1 MDTSNLNKSY
11 INGEW
16 VEGNA
21 QSYQVLNPYDNSVL
35 SEIKLADKE
44 QTKNAI
50 EVAKQSFQSWSEQPE
65 LRKQVLEDVKQYFE
79 DNKDDIIELLAK
91 DSGSTYIKG
100 QMEFATVINCFNS
113 SIKLVDE
120 LGYKTL
126 SEPGDDRLSRY
137 YRKPKGVISSIS
149 PFNFPMFLSLR
160 TIIPA
165 LALGNAVV
173 HKGDVQT
180 AFTGGKLLAKAFDN
194 AGIPKGVFNVLLT
207 KSSVIGDMMFEDP
220 SVNFVSFTGSTKV
233 GQHIGGVAGQHLK
246 QTALELGG
254 NGPFVVLEDAN
265 VDDAVDAA
273 IFGKFIHQ
281 GQICM
286 IINRMIVHQDL
297 YDEFVEKFVK
307 RAQELKYGD
316 PLDKETVVGPIINQ
330 QQLDKIKTIIQDAKD
345 AGTTVALDGQQVGNV
360 LTPTVFKDV
369 DNQSELA
376 QEEIFG
382 PVATI
387 IKADSDEDAIA
398 KANDTEYGLSSAIFT
413 SDLERGEQIASNLE
427 FGMVHVND
435 QTVATDEYAPFGG
448 IKNSGIGRFGTPFII
463 DEFTELKWVTVQQ
476 TKRSYPF

>member
-11 INGEW
+11 INGKW
-16 VEGNA
+16 VEGKEKA
-21 QSYQVLNPYDNSVL
+21 YQVLNPFDSSVL
-35 SEIKLADKE
+35 SEFNLADKT
-44 QTKNAI
+44 QTEDAI
-50 EVAKQSFQSWSEQPE
+50 KAAQQSYQSWAKQPE
-65 LRKQVLEDVKQYFE
+65 LRKQVLSDAKKYFE

-91 DSGSTYIKG
+91 ESGSTYVKG
-100 QMEFATVINCFNS
+100 QIEFASVINCFDAA
-113 SIKLVDE
+113 LTFVDE
-120 LGYKTL
+120 LGYKDL
-126 SEPGDDRLSRY
+126 SEPTADKLSRY

-165 LALGNAVV
+165 LALGNAVI

-180 AFTGGKLLAKAFDN
+180 ASTGGTLLAKTFAF

-207 KSSVIGDMMFEDP
+207 KSSIIGDMLFEHP
-220 SVNFVSFTGSTKV
+220 TVNFVSFTGSTNV
-233 GQHIGGVAGQHLK
+233 GQHIGEVAGKHLK

-254 NGPFVVLEDAN
+254 NGPFVVLHDAN

-286 IINRMIVHQDL
+286 IINRMIIHQDL
-297 YDEFVEKFVK
+297 YDEFVDKFVK
-307 RAQELKYGD
+307 RTKELKYGN
-316 PLDKETVVGPIINQ
+316 PLDKDTVIGPVISS
-330 QQLDKIKTIIQDAKD
+330 QQLDKIKTIVQDAKN
-345 AGTTVALDGQQVGNV
+345 AGTTIALEGQQIGNV

-369 DNQSELA
+369 DNQSDLA
-376 QEEIFG
+376 QTEIFG

-387 IKADSDEDAIA
+387 IKATSDDDAIA

-413 SDLERGEQIASNLE
+413 SDLERGEQIASHLE

-476 TKRSYPF
+476 NKRSYPF